1 MRLCN
6 RERVDTT
13 DFASSSA
20 TPVREDLR
28 EGLSFFRVLVKFLFV
43 LGGPRLG
50 TTGPNPSSSSS
61 SSFLTFCF
69 ELLAVPVGVLWLF
82 RDELDDPDL
91 EDLIDLDGVAGAK
104 VLPSNEKSTSRV
116 DLLGDL
122 IGFSLPTLSPN
133 KSRLDPL
140 ARDDIRVDLLGDL
153 IGLSLPTLSPNKSR
167 LDPLARDDIRAD
179 LLGDLIGLSLSTL
192 SPNKSR
198 LDPLARDDIRVDLL
212 GDLLGLSLSTLSSNE
227 SRPAPLARNDIRRT
241 RPPCCIECERRTS
254 RVPDLPELVIATE
267 ATALVSTVEAAATA
281 ELLVLLRLVILLPEL
296 GF

>member
-153 IGLSLPTLSPNKSR
+153 IGFSLP
-167 LDPLARDDIRAD
+167 
-179 LLGDLIGLSLSTL
+179 TL

>member
-1 MRLCN
+1 
-6 RERVDTT
+6 
-13 DFASSSA
+13 
-20 TPVREDLR
+20 VREDLR

-153 IGLSLPTLSPNKSR
+153 
-167 LDPLARDDIRAD
+167 
-179 LLGDLIGLSLSTL
+179 
-192 SPNKSR
+192 
-198 LDPLARDDIRVDLL
+198 
-212 GDLLGLSLSTLSSNE
+212 LGLSLSTLSSNE